1 MAKTDSEVHQECM
14 ERFVEL
20 GNTMKDE
27 GININVVSAGLM
39 TASAVYGTFAAAG
52 NDGRLSDK
60 GIGQMTASFKQQ
72 LEQVQDA
79 KKVRSEKKDGS

>member
-1 MAKTDSEVHQECM
+1 MAKPDSEVHQECM

-39 TASAVYGTFAAAG
+39 TAAAVYGTFSAAG
-52 NDGRLSDK
+52 NDGRLSEK
-60 GIGQMTASFKQQ
+60 GIGQMTASFQQQ
-72 LEQVQDA
+72 LEQVQEA
-79 KKVRSEKKDGS
+79 KKIRTEKRAGS